1 MSCQDFFLPLNKY
14 TVIGAGSVVTT
25 DIPDFAIAVGVPA
38 KIIKMR
44 K

>member
-14 TVIGAGSVVTT
+14 AVIGARSVFTT
-25 DIPDFAIAVGVPA
+25 DIPDFAIAAGVPA
-38 KIIKMR
+38 KNIKMR